1 MDSLNKLILF
11 RKKYHEDKMWAMIFD
26 IGWGIKSLDYKFIRK
41 NLLDRY
47 LDKDLLRLKEFVKY
61 KRKELCKILTEYEI
75 KIRIK
80 NYFRVSDDGF
90 WDLTAHIVGLGKER
104 YDSIIE
110 NPEIA
115 QEISINYMYKENFQY
130 IFNKN

>member
-130 IFNKN
+130 IFNKI